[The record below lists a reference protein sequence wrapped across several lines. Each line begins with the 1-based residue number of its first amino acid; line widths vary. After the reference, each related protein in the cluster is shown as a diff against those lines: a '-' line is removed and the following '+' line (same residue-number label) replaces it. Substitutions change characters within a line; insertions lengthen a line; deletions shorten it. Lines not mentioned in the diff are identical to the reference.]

1 LTRFTFTLVGV
12 CAFLVIG
19 SGCGRTDEGKV
30 RNAVND
36 YVKAREKGNTA
47 AVCEIYTSEFRRQQG
62 LDPDCPA
69 KLKTQFA
76 AQPKPAG
83 TTIVTV
89 KIHDGQ
95 SRVDLNVDQ
104 GGGPSRVTL
113 GLIDKD
119 GHWRIAA
126 IN

>member
-1 LTRFTFTLVGV
+1 MHRTLTTVV
-12 CAFLVIG
+12 CIAFLAILG
-19 SGCGRTDEGKV
+19 GCGRTDEGKV
-30 RNAVND
+30 RNTVDD
-36 YVKAREKGNTA
+36 YVHAREQGNTA
-47 AVCEIYTSEFRRQQG
+47 AVCNLYTSEFRRQQG

-76 AQPKPAG
+76 AQPKPTA
-83 TTIVTV
+83 TTIVAV
-89 KIHDGQ
+89 KVHDGQ

>member
-1 LTRFTFTLVGV
+1 MHRTLTTVV
-12 CAFLVIG
+12 CIAFLGILG
-19 SGCGRTDEGKV
+19 GCGRTDEGKV
-30 RNAVND
+30 RNVVDD
-36 YVKAREKGNTA
+36 YVHARGAGNTA

-62 LDPDCPA
+62 LDPGCPA

-76 AQPKPAG
+76 AQPKPSG
-83 TTIVTV
+83 TTIVAV
-89 KIHDGQ
+89 KVHDGQ